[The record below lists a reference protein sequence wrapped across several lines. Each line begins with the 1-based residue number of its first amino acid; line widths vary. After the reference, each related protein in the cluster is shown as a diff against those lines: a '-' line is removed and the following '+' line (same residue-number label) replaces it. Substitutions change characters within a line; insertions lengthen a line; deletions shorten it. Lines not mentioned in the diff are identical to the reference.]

1 MTPPGAYWVLVTTFL
16 EADVADATPQR
27 LLTEYFQERASTFPQ
42 AQGSYRTAFPDARQF
57 VPPQG
62 VFLLVLDDGGAAIGC
77 GGIRR
82 LPGTPRT
89 RYEVKHL
96 WLAPSARGRGLGRQL
111 LAELERRADAFG
123 AAEVVVDTNDSLAAA
138 GGLYRSSGYESI
150 PAYNDNPNATTWYRK
165 ALG

>member
-1 MTPPGAYWVLVTTFL
+1 MTTFI

-27 LLTEYFQERASTFPQ
+27 LLTEYFQERARTFPQ
-42 AQGSYRTAFPDARQF
+42 AQGSYRTAFPDPTQF

-62 VFLLVLDDGGAAIGC
+62 VFLLVLDDSGAAIGC

-82 LPGTPRT
+82 LHGTPHS

-96 WLAPSARGRGLGRQL
+96 WLDPTARGTGLGRQL
-111 LAELERRADAFG
+111 LTELERRAAAFG
-123 AAEVVVDTNDSLAAA
+123 ATEVVLDTNDSLAAA

-150 PAYNDNPNATTWYRK
+150 EPYNDNPNATTWYRK
-165 ALG
+165 RLG